1 VAVVVGLRNP
11 ESDYR
16 GTRHNLGGEVVAE
29 LALRE
34 GVSLRRAPRRIR
46 AEVGTMGDDLLVLPT
61 TYMNETGRAL
71 AGVLAYYHQ
80 PATDVLVVHDDIDLA
95 FGRLRL
101 QNGGGSG
108 GHNGVRSLVQALG
121 GEFARLKLGV
131 GRPPGSRQPADYVLS
146 RFTKAERVEVD
157 LMLEDAIEV
166 VRLWLDDRARA
177 AELAA
182 HRRPA

>member
-1 VAVVVGLRNP
+1 VALVVGLRNP
-11 ESDYR
+11 GSDYQ

-29 LALRE
+29 LAGRE

-46 AEVGTMGDDLLVLPT
+46 AEVGSLGEDLLVLPT
-61 TYMNETGRAL
+61 TYMNDTGRAL
-71 AGVLAYYHQ
+71 AGLLSYFRQ
-80 PATDVLVVHDDIDLA
+80 PVTEALIVHDDIDLA

-108 GHNGVRSLVQALG
+108 GHNGIRSLVQAVG
-121 GEFARLKLGV
+121 GDFARLKLGV
-131 GRPPGSRQPADYVLS
+131 GRPQGARDPADYVLT
-146 RFTKAERVEVD
+146 RFAKAERVEVD

-166 VRLWLDDRARA
+166 VRLWLQDRARA

-182 HRRPA
+182 HRRLS